1 MKRQEPDIFQAS
13 GRNIDLKQ
21 IWKKKSQVLEKKFSI
36 QLLNIRKSFGFF
48 LKHNYYSV
56 FRTVGF
62 LFKRAIN
69 FGLMI

>member
-48 LKHNYYSV
+48 
-56 FRTVGF
+56 
-62 LFKRAIN
+62 
-69 FGLMI
+69 